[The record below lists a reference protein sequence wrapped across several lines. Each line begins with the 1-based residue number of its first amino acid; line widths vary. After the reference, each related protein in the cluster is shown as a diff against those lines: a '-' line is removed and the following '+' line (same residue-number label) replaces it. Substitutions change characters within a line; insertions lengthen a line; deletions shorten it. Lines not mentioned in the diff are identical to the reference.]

1 MLEWLNQFGLPVKY
15 AIILAIGV
23 PLGRF
28 LSFLL
33 GLAEDVGPFDYIL
46 SVIFGGIAGLI
57 VGFLR
62 QRAGK
67 TR

>member
-1 MLEWLNQFGLPVKY
+1 MLEWLNQYGLPVKY
-15 AIILAIGV
+15 AVILAIGV

-33 GLAEDVGPFDYIL
+33 GFDDSLDAFDYIL
-46 SVIFGGIAGLI
+46 SVIFGAIAGLI
-57 VGFLR
+57 VGHFR